1 MTLAADLASDE
12 AKTVYFF
19 RDEVEAADEAAE
31 HHQKQATMVG
41 LPDEEAW
48 ARDCLRAALPGCAV
62 DQHDDSS
69 EAGVYDLTITYRDGD
84 RRRRSHLCCGQAAK
98 LVPSGSTDQPLVST
112 MVIRRAERAAGL
124 PVVIASRQDCAVLA
138 GGPFLGCAGGP
149 LP

>member
-1 MTLAADLASDE
+1 
-12 AKTVYFF
+12 
-19 RDEVEAADEAAE
+19 
-31 HHQKQATMVG
+31 MVG

-62 DQHDDSS
+62 DQHDDNS
-69 EAGVYDLTITYRDGD
+69 EAGMYDLTITYRDGAIGAVEVTAAAD
-84 RRRRSHLCCGQAAK
+84 KQAK

-138 GGPFLGCAGGP
+138 GGPSVGCAGGP